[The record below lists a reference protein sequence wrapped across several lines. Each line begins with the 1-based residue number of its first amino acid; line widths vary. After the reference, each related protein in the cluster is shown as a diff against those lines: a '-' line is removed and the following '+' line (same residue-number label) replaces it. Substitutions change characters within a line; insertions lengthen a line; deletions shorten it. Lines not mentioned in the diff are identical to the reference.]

1 MDNPSHRSTMSYS
14 PLPETIANRQRL
26 ANSRMSALVIALV
39 AIHVFIPATAN
50 LALDVVPTV
59 PIPVEVQEL
68 DTQSFAASADVVVA
82 TVSRDKYEVVAPR
95 QTIQYASGSSLAGNS
110 IIWPFSVNS
119 ISDPY
124 GPRPAPC
131 TGCGTFHGGS
141 DFAHNAGQPIPAVA
155 DGIVRTVDF
164 RSDYG
169 QRIIIDHIIDGRM
182 VSTLYAHMVTSS
194 PTVRPGQVV
203 RAGST
208 IGYVGTTGLSTG
220 EHLHLE
226 VLLDGST
233 RTNPVA
239 WLRANVR

>member
-1 MDNPSHRSTMSYS
+1 MRYS
-14 PLPETIANRQRL
+14 PLPEPIVGAQRL
-26 ANSRMSALVIALV
+26 VTGRKAAFVIALITV
-39 AIHVFIPATAN
+39 HALMPATAD
-50 LALDVVPTV
+50 LSLDAVETAPMA
-59 PIPVEVQEL
+59 VEVEPVH
-68 DTQSFAASADVVVA
+68 TQSFASSADVVVA
-82 TVSRDKYEVVAPR
+82 TVSRDKYKVVAPE
-95 QTIQYASGSSLAGNS
+95 QTIQHASGSSLAGNS
-110 IIWPFSVNS
+110 IIWPFSVGS

-124 GPRPAPC
+124 GQRPPPC
-131 TGCGTFHGGS
+131 SGCGTFHGGA

-164 RSDYG
+164 RPDYG

-182 VSTLYAHMVTSS
+182 VSTLYAHMVTGS
-194 PTVRPGQVV
+194 PTVSPGQVV
-203 RAGST
+203 RAGNT